1 MKTRILLIL
10 ISISYMLSVHAQSSI
25 YVIFSSSHSEA
36 KGVWHSAFDKRV
48 DDRDMSHL
56 FTLFDRAE
64 GNKEQK
70 YFYRFIYENLK
81 ENPDNPAFY
90 DHQSILDSKTVID
103 WDLITSKEQAKEK
116 SDYILSHDK
125 IYFIDR
131 KETTSSTIK
140 IYPTKL
146 FKLNYY

>member
-1 MKTRILLIL
+1 MKKIVLTLLL
-10 ISISYMLSVHAQSSI
+10 LGYVFTLSSQSII
-25 YVIFSSSHSEA
+25 YVIFTSTDSET
-36 KGVWHSAFDKRV
+36 KGVWNSISKHTESVREAR
-48 DDRDMSHL
+48 HY
-56 FTLFDRAE
+56 FTLFDRAG

-70 YFYRFIYENLK
+70 YFYEFVYENLK
-81 ENPDNPAFY
+81 EKPNNPAFY

-103 WDLITSKEQAKEK
+103 WDLITSKEEAKEK
-116 SDYILSHDK
+116 YDYILSHDK